1 MRKVSDPEPS
11 SLYIL
16 GAEAPEQN
24 LIKQTINV
32 DAQTYSAA
40 YPILKHKASL
50 RASQEWALS
59 CVSTWWTRCRRHA
72 LPQRCGWCDALR
84 KNRYQFG
91 RASFTLCKK
100 KKSANLQTIKQV
112 GFRGQRQTYITEL
125 DHPDLSQ
132 FTDATVGRFWLEEEL
147 SQRHL
152 FTSEEFPH
160 VAEGR
165 ERSAPQNPWK
175 LNDDFVC

>member
-1 MRKVSDPEPS
+1 MWAHDEHDAEGMHFLSNVADATLYAKTGT
-11 SLYIL
+11 SL
-16 GAEAPEQN
+16 EEQV
-24 LIKQTINV
+24 L
-32 DAQTYSAA
+32 
-40 YPILKHKASL
+40 
-50 RASQEWALS
+50 
-59 CVSTWWTRCRRHA
+59 
-72 LPQRCGWCDALR
+72 
-84 KNRYQFG
+84 
-91 RASFTLCKK
+91 LCA

-165 ERSAPQNPWK
+165 ERSAPQNP
-175 LNDDFVC
+175 